1 VRLTSSDDV
10 RCTQNAGI
18 GDSEG
23 TPGSVATDMRHGDHS
38 EDRVAELRAIE
49 LAEIGEPDERPTPPR
64 NDWWRIAL
72 RIAVSLAFLGIL
84 FWRLPEV
91 SLDEMFPSPTAAT
104 WWWIA
109 AAIGVHVVAYVL
121 QNLRWATV
129 SDTLEIPLPFRRLF
143 GHLLAGEFVS
153 NALPTSFGGDV
164 VRVMRQG
171 ADVGDYAESFAATSL
186 ERLTGWL
193 VLPLLSAVGL
203 LAVSEFRSLGA
214 ATTVAV
220 LTDVLTLVALIALLW
235 VAGHPRGA
243 GRLVGRSGWRRYL
256 GAVHLGIVAFHGRTA
271 QAARVLVAGLGF
283 QFLQCVSV
291 WCAARALR
299 IPEVTLLASMAFFP
313 PTAVVQNFPLALGG
327 LGVREAAFVLFFG
340 ALGVSHS
347 QAIGLGLLVYL
358 VFVLASLAGAPSF
371 ARGGLG
377 GLGRNGPGGSDRNEA
392 DATGT

>member
-1 VRLTSSDDV
+1 
-10 RCTQNAGI
+10 
-18 GDSEG
+18 
-23 TPGSVATDMRHGDHS
+23 MRHGVPS

-64 NDWWRIAL
+64 NEWWRIAL

-91 SLDEMFPSPTAAT
+91 SLEEMFPSPTAAT
-104 WWWIA
+104 WWWLA
-109 AAIGVHVVAYVL
+109 AAVAVHVVAYVL

-129 SDTLEIPLPFRRLF
+129 SDTLAIPLPFRRLF
-143 GHLLAGEFVS
+143 GHLLSGEFVS

-171 ADVGDYAESFAATSL
+171 ADVGDYAESFASTSL

-203 LAVSEFRSLGA
+203 LAVPEFRSLGA

-220 LTDVLTLVALIALLW
+220 LTNVLTLVALVTLLW
-235 VAGHPRGA
+235 IAGHPRGA

-271 QAARVLVAGLGF
+271 QAVKVLVAGLGF

-291 WCAARALR
+291 WCAAKALR
-299 IPEVTLLASMAFFP
+299 IDEVTLLAAMAFFP

-340 ALGVSHS
+340 AIGVSHS
-347 QAIGLGLLVYL
+347 QAIGLGLAVYL
-358 VFVLASLAGAPSF
+358 VFVFASLAGAPSF

-377 GLGRNGPGGSDRNEA
+377 GRNRNGSA
-392 DATGT
+392 DAGPATTGIRDHDDRGA

>member
-1 VRLTSSDDV
+1 MEHTDPADD
-10 RCTQNAGI
+10 RTAALEEIERSEI
-18 GDSEG
+18 GD
-23 TPGSVATDMRHGDHS
+23 P
-38 EDRVAELRAIE
+38 DRPPEV
-49 LAEIGEPDERPTPPR
+49 PR
-64 NDWWRIAL
+64 NHWSRIFA
-72 RIAVSLAFLGIL
+72 RVAVSLGFLGLL

-91 SLDEMFPSPTAAT
+91 QLDELFPSPTPAT
-104 WWWIA
+104 WVWIA
-109 AAIGVHVVAYVL
+109 AAVGVHLVAYLL
-121 QNLRWATV
+121 QNLRWSAV
-129 SDTLEIPLPFRRLF
+129 SDTLGIPLGFRRLF

-171 ADVGDYAESFAATSL
+171 HDVGDYAESFAATSL

-193 VLPLLSAVGL
+193 VLPTLSAVGL
-203 LAVSEFRSLGA
+203 LLGTGYLSLGA

-220 LTDVLTLVALIALLW
+220 LTDVLTFVALLGLLW

-256 GAVHLGIVAFHGRTA
+256 GAVHLGIVAFHGRRA
-271 QAARVLVAGLGF
+271 QAVRVLAAGVGF

-299 IPEVTLLASMAFFP
+299 IDEVTLVASLAFFP
-313 PTAVVQNFPLALGG
+313 PTAVLQNFPLALGG

-347 QAIGLGLLVYL
+347 AAIGLGLLVYV
-358 VFVLASLAGAPSF
+358 VFVLTSLAGAPSF

-377 GLGRNGPGGSDRNEA
+377 GRPRSAGRGPRPAGQPDVAA
-392 DATGT
+392 DPE